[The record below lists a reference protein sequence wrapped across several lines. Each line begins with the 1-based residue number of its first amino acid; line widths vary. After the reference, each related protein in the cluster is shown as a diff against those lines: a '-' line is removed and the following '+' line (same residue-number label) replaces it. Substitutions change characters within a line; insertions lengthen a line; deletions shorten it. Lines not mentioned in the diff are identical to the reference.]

1 MAQLVQ
7 HLPRTQNIAGSSPTR
22 GSSSFSLGKKR
33 VVFGCRCLHLPCLY
47 NLLYMYFLHLSSHI
61 LHLPPSLISLLP
73 SSSLLPTE
81 LSSRGARDE
90 IVDILQ
96 LEPPPYCLP
105 KDSNPPL
112 SSFLPPSLESHF
124 KVREKTS
131 WRKRR
136 GWRGEGGCQTVKTI
150 SCALTSTASSM
161 EFIVLSALLIRPRK
175 VLQLI
180 LIGLSLLPFFFH
192 MYIVNF
198 SVHLPLLLLSL
209 PSLPPSPPTLP
220 PFPPPHLLVLLQPLP
235 IE

>member
-1 MAQLVQ
+1 M
-7 HLPRTQNIAGSSPTR
+7 
-22 GSSSFSLGKKR
+22 SL
-33 VVFGCRCLHLPCLY
+33 FAFALS
-47 NLLYMYFLHLSSHI
+47 LYMYFLHLSSHI
-61 LHLPPSLISLLP
+61 LHLSPSLISLLP

-136 GWRGEGGCQTVKTI
+136 GSRGEGGAGGKGEIGGEEIGSTVTFVRKQ
-150 SCALTSTASSM
+150 
-161 EFIVLSALLIRPRK
+161 VLS
-175 VLQLI
+175 VD
-180 LIGLSLLPFFFH
+180 
-192 MYIVNF
+192 
-198 SVHLPLLLLSL
+198 
-209 PSLPPSPPTLP
+209 
-220 PFPPPHLLVLLQPLP
+220 
-235 IE
+235 